1 MTTEPVGTSTGLQTE
16 QMAAMLFAATQDV
29 FTSML
34 GVEIQKSTEPVAE
47 RVDRFDGV
55 IALIGLTGPV
65 VGNGALMCSAEA
77 ACAMSSL
84 LLSTEVSNVD
94 EQVLDALGEMT
105 NMIVGGFKSLLET
118 HTGRLQMGI
127 PSVIYGKNIATR
139 DSKANVKVTVG
150 CAFPRAR
157 FELKIHLAAARG

>member
-1 MTTEPVGTSTGLQTE
+1 MTPEPVGAIDALPIE
-16 QMAAMLFAATQDV
+16 QMANMLFAATEEV

-34 GVEIQKSTEPVAE
+34 GVEIQKSTERVAE

-65 VGNGALMCSAEA
+65 VGNGALMCSAEV
-77 ACAMSSL
+77 ACAISSL
-84 LLSTEVSNVD
+84 LLSTEFSNVD

-139 DSKANVKVTVG
+139 DSKANVSVTVG
-150 CAFPRAR
+150 CAFPGGRLD
-157 FELKIHLAAARG
+157 LKIHLAATRR

>member
-1 MTTEPVGTSTGLQTE
+1 MTPEPVGAIGALPIE
-16 QMAAMLFAATQDV
+16 QMANMLFAATEEV

-139 DSKANVKVTVG
+139 DSKANVSVTVG
-150 CAFPRAR
+150 CAFPGGRLD
-157 FELKIHLAAARG
+157 LKIHLAATRR